1 MYTHAHMSAIYVY
14 IYIYTYVCTCVY
26 VCTFWVSEVIS
37 LRILLLYKT
46 MGSRTS
52 RTHSRDGIDPV
63 GAPANAAPL
72 LCCSTVSDVAGK
84 RCEEDELTDLRELTQ
99 RSRHRADEENPLP
112 SLHAARRAQQSRGKH
127 YSDARKRQLTRC
139 EAARECQC
147 DHAVAALRQ
156 SGVGQPRKD
165 ASEVSALSVHTVAH
179 QPIRHRSIGYQSTRL
194 GHKQKSMPGTRA
206 QRPRQCWTD
215 SPHTGQGSGYTPRAS
230 TGYFPLLA
238 IDVPHA
244 SHDSGGGDGFSIV

>member
-1 MYTHAHMSAIYVY
+1 
-14 IYIYTYVCTCVY
+14 
-26 VCTFWVSEVIS
+26 
-37 LRILLLYKT
+37 

-52 RTHSRDGIDPV
+52 RTHSSDGIDPV

-72 LCCSTVSDVAGK
+72 LCCSTASDVAGK
-84 RCEEDELTDLRELTQ
+84 RREQDELTDLRRLTQ
-99 RSRHRADEENPLP
+99 RSRHRADEKNRLP
-112 SLHAARRAQQSRGKH
+112 SPHATRRVQQSRGKP

-147 DHAVAALRQ
+147 DHAVAALHQ
-156 SGVGQPRKD
+156 SGLRQPRKD
-165 ASEVSALSVHTVAH
+165 ASEVSVLSVHTVTH
-179 QPIRHRSIGYQSTRL
+179 QPIRL
-194 GHKQKSMPGTRA
+194 DHKQRSRPGTRA

-215 SPHTGQGSGYTPRAS
+215 SPYTGQGSGCTPRAS